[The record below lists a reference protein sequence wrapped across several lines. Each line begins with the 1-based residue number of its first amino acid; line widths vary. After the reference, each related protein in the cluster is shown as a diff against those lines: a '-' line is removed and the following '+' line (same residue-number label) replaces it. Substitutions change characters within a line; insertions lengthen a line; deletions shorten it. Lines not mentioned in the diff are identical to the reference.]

1 MPIVKSDANFNKPIS
16 PWYFQNIKPRNLN
29 YNLYW
34 NSLQITICKMPKE
47 PPHPRRP
54 LTYYKNPTPP
64 VLKLMIVS
72 DVDLHKSC
80 FYDNCYDMKKMGKV
94 KDIYFNCSYIRV
106 SFEKK
111 NEFILARIILY
122 EFFLQD
128 HFDSRFCR
136 DSKRFCEMWFSFSDQ
151 TIYDE

>member
-1 MPIVKSDANFNKPIS
+1 MSIVKSDTKLNKT
-16 PWYFQNIKPRNLN
+16 YFTMTLLKPETQVHFN
-29 YNLYW
+29 YNIFW

-54 LTYYKNPTPP
+54 LTYHKNPTPP

-111 NEFILARIILY
+111 MN
-122 EFFLQD
+122 
-128 HFDSRFCR
+128 
-136 DSKRFCEMWFSFSDQ
+136 SF
-151 TIYDE
+151 

>member
-1 MPIVKSDANFNKPIS
+1 
-16 PWYFQNIKPRNLN
+16 
-29 YNLYW
+29 
-34 NSLQITICKMPKE
+34 MPKE

-111 NEFILARIILY
+111 NEFIFARIILHD
-122 EFFLQD
+122 FFYKIFSILDPLGIQKELVKCD
-128 HFDSRFCR
+128 FYFRIRQYMMNRNDG
-136 DSKRFCEMWFSFSDQ
+136 SFSKVLSDFPSN
-151 TIYDE
+151 YVCKMLRP

>member
-1 MPIVKSDANFNKPIS
+1 
-16 PWYFQNIKPRNLN
+16 
-29 YNLYW
+29 
-34 NSLQITICKMPKE
+34 MPKE

-111 NEFILARIILY
+111 NEFILDRIILY

-128 HFDSRFCR
+128 LFDSRL
-136 DSKRFCEMWFSFSDQ
+136 DSVGIQKDFVKCDF
-151 TIYDE
+151 

>member
-1 MPIVKSDANFNKPIS
+1 MPTYSKVCLV
-16 PWYFQNIKPRNLN
+16 QNLTNLFHHDTSKIRNQGTKN
-29 YNLYW
+29 YNIFW

-54 LTYYKNPTPP
+54 LTYHKNPTPP

-111 NEFILARIILY
+111 MN
-122 EFFLQD
+122 
-128 HFDSRFCR
+128 
-136 DSKRFCEMWFSFSDQ
+136 SF
-151 TIYDE
+151 